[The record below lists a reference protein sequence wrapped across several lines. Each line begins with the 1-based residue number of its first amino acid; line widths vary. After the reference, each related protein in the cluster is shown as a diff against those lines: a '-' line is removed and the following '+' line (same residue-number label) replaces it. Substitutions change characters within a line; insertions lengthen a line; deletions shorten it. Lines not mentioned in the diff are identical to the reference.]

1 MVREL
6 DMSRITLRL
15 MDKVNKDGG
24 ESTENVHAKL
34 VGDTLAVL
42 QQCLVI
48 EIFYTW
54 HVYLLTLS
62 SISQAS

>member
-15 MDKVNKDGG
+15 MDKVDKDGG
-24 ESTENVHAKL
+24 EHSTENVHAKL

-42 QQCLVI
+42 QQCLV
-48 EIFYTW
+48 
-54 HVYLLTLS
+54 
-62 SISQAS
+62 SQMP